1 MSASILSQC
10 NQCFDVSH
18 IHKHRSQCYWWLFGF
33 VHLKALVAKT
43 ASLQKIP
50 FGWNIMS
57 SEDYVK
63 QVKTKGEMKKFDFIH
78 MIQVL
83 GVFLLQI
90 HGKRIAG
97 AHCWILEF
105 ALSLYGVLSSRLR
118 WDCGELKSTANY
130 KV

>member
-1 MSASILSQC
+1 
-10 NQCFDVSH
+10 
-18 IHKHRSQCYWWLFGF
+18 
-33 VHLKALVAKT
+33 
-43 ASLQKIP
+43 
-50 FGWNIMS
+50 MS

-83 GVFLLQI
+83 RVFLLQI

-97 AHCWILEF
+97 ILEF
-105 ALSLYGVLSSRLR
+105 ALSLYGVLSSRLK

>member
-1 MSASILSQC
+1 M
-10 NQCFDVSH
+10 
-18 IHKHRSQCYWWLFGF
+18 
-33 VHLKALVAKT
+33 VAKT

-50 FGWNIMS
+50 FGWHIMS

-97 AHCWILEF
+97 THCLILEF
-105 ALSLYGVLSSRLR
+105 ALSLYGVLSSCLR

>member
-1 MSASILSQC
+1 MMSASVLSQC

-18 IHKHRSQCYWWLFGF
+18 IRKHRSQCYSWLFGF

-43 ASLQKIP
+43 DSLQKIP

-83 GVFLLQI
+83 GVFLLV
-90 HGKRIAG
+90 K
-97 AHCWILEF
+97 E
-105 ALSLYGVLSSRLR
+105 
-118 WDCGELKSTANY
+118 
-130 KV
+130 